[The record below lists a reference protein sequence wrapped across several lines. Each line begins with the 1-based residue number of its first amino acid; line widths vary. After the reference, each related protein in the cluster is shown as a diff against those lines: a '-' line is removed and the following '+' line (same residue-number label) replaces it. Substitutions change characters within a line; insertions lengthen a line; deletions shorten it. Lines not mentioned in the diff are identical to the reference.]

1 MVNGERWV
9 ESLSIAMMLIQK
21 SSFDDEMDDF
31 AKFENVYDDYDIGS
45 EKKSVKDISIVTQ
58 NKVVFQ
64 LESHFR
70 IYCTCYLHLTSV
82 LTLSMTC
89 LE

>member
-31 AKFENVYDDYDIGS
+31 AKFENVYDDYDISS
-45 EKKSVKDISIVTQ
+45 EKKSVKHSSIVTQ

-64 LESHFR
+64 LESCFR
-70 IYCTCYLHLTSV
+70 TCCTRYLHLMSMWSVVVTS
-82 LTLSMTC
+82 L
-89 LE
+89 